1 MSRSQRRTRPVLV
14 DSSPLLLLL
23 VGSYERGLVER
34 FKRTKKYSINDFD
47 LLVQFLAGRRV
58 IATPGVLAEVSN
70 MAMQLPRSEFSRLV
84 DRNIDALRQLGE
96 IHVGKDMVIE
106 APEFKRVGATDTTLL
121 LAARENDWEVLT
133 SDHPLFSRC
142 QKEGIEAT
150 HMEALQTRGEWFVSS

>member
-1 MSRSQRRTRPVLV
+1 MSRKPTKSRPVLV

-23 VGSYERGLVER
+23 VGTCERGLVER
-34 FKRTKKYSINDFD
+34 FKRTKNYSRNDYD

-70 MAMQLPRSEFSRLV
+70 MAMQLRREEFARLV
-84 DRNIDALRQLGE
+84 DRNIDGLRHMGE
-96 IHVGKDMVIE
+96 IHVAKDLIIE

-121 LAARENDWEVLT
+121 LAARDNDWEILT

-142 QKEGIEAT
+142 RSEGIEAT
-150 HMEALQTRGEWFVSS
+150 HMMELQTRAEQFA